1 MPLIILA
8 TAAAVAALP
17 NLEPI
22 ADPIVI
28 TASRTPVSEALSG
41 TAITVID
48 ASEIEALRLPL
59 VSDYLRLVPSVAV
72 ATSGAL
78 GTQTQVRIRGAESRH
93 TLVFVDGIEA
103 NDPASSSEFRFETL
117 LADGVDRI
125 EVLRGPQ
132 SALWGAQAIGGVINV
147 VNRAPALGT
156 QAYGQAE
163 GGSFGTVRA
172 GGGGGWGND
181 VGGITA
187 QANYLTS
194 RGYDISATP
203 GGNKNGYDN
212 LSLSAKGILHLAPHL
227 ELGAVGRYSD
237 VNSQF
242 DDFDYTN
249 GVSLDARLS
258 TRVRT
263 LAGRAYATLGLFD
276 DRWTHTV
283 EVAATDAA
291 NVNRDT
297 GVFLNRSDG
306 SRLKFAYQT
315 SGTARVGSLNHRL
328 TLAVEHERQTFAS
341 TDADPLAL
349 SNQRRDRAKTAVI
362 AEYRAELPERLAAG
376 VSVRHDDSNRY
387 PTETTVR
394 ATLAGQFGSGFGAH
408 MSYGE
413 GVSDPTFFDLYGFF
427 PTQFVGNPNL
437 RPEHARSVDAGVGW
451 SHAGIKLDVTGY
463 TSDLT
468 DAIVSTFD
476 STTFLSGVANAT
488 GRSKRRGIEATA
500 QAQVA
505 SWLRVDA
512 SYAYLDASQ
521 QSIAGGRRIQP
532 LRRPPHSGSVSAFA
546 SFGRYDLAASIAE
559 VGTRQDTNF
568 ATFQNVTLH
577 SYALVTLSGAY
588 RITPHVALTARIE
601 NAADS
606 RYQDVYGYR
615 TPGVA
620 AYGGVKVKL

>member
-1 MPLIILA
+1 MPLITLA
-8 TAAAVAALP
+8 AAAAVASLP
-17 NLEPI
+17 NP
-22 ADPIVI
+22 DPIVV

-41 TAITVID
+41 TAISVID
-48 ASEIEALRLPL
+48 AREIEGLKLPL

-72 ATSGAL
+72 ATTGAL

-103 NDPASSSEFRFETL
+103 NDPASASEFRFETL
-117 LADGVDRI
+117 LADGVERI

-147 VNRAPALGT
+147 INRAPPAGT
-156 QAYGQAE
+156 EAYGQAE

-172 GGGGGWGND
+172 GAGGGWGND
-181 VGGITA
+181 AGGLAA

-203 GGNKNGYDN
+203 GGNKNGYSN
-212 LSLSAKGILHLAPHL
+212 LSLSAKGLYHLDPNL

-263 LAGRAYATLGLFD
+263 LAGRAYAKLSLFD
-276 DRWTHTV
+276 ARWTHTV

-291 NVNRDT
+291 NVNRDA

-315 SGTARVGSLNHRL
+315 SGTASTGNFDHRL

-341 TDADPLAL
+341 TDTDPAAL
-349 SNQRRDRAKTAVI
+349 SNQRRDRAKTAVV
-362 AEYRAELPERLAAG
+362 AEYRVELPERFAAG

-387 PTETTVR
+387 PAETTVR
-394 ATLAGQFGSGFGAH
+394 ATLAGQFGGGFGAH
-408 MSYGE
+408 ASYGE

-437 RPEHARSVDAGVGW
+437 RPEHARSVDAGLGW
-451 SHAGIKLDVTGY
+451 SHGGVKLDVTGY
-463 TSDLT
+463 TSDFT

-488 GRSKRRGIEATA
+488 GRSKRRGIEATG
-500 QAQVA
+500 QSQVA
-505 SWLRVDA
+505 SWLRLDA

-521 QSIAGGRRIQP
+521 QGVAGGPTVKP
-532 LRRPPHSGSVSAFA
+532 LRRPPHSGSLSAFA
-546 SFGRYDLAASIAE
+546 TLGRYDFNASLAE
-559 VGTRQDTNF
+559 VGARKDTNF
-568 ATFQNVTLH
+568 ATFQTVTLH

-588 RITPHVALTARIE
+588 RITPHIALTARLE

>member
-1 MPLIILA
+1 MDLITLV
-8 TAAAVAALP
+8 AAASLGASAVLSDP
-17 NLEPI
+17 
-22 ADPIVI
+22 DPIVV

-41 TAITVID
+41 TSLSVID
-48 ASEIEALRLPL
+48 ASEIGALKLPL

-72 ATSGAL
+72 ATSGPL
-78 GTQTQVRIRGAESRH
+78 GAFTEVRIRGAENRH
-93 TLVFVDGIEA
+93 TLTFIDGIEA
-103 NDPASSSEFRFETL
+103 NDPASSSVFQFQTL
-117 LADGVDRI
+117 LADGIERI

-147 VNRAPALGT
+147 VNRAPPVGT
-156 QAYGQAE
+156 EAYGQAE
-163 GGSFGTVRA
+163 GGSFGTFRA
-172 GGGGGWGND
+172 GAGGGWGND
-181 VGGITA
+181 VGGLTA

-203 GGNKNGYDN
+203 GGNKNGYSN
-212 LSLSAKGILHLAPHL
+212 LSLSVKGFYHPVPNL
-227 ELGAVGRYSD
+227 EVGAVGRYSD
-237 VNSQF
+237 ANSQF

-249 GVSLDARLS
+249 GVALDARLS
-258 TRVRT
+258 TRIRVA
-263 LAGRAYATLGLFD
+263 AGRAYANLSLFD
-276 DRWTHTV
+276 NHWTHTV

-291 NVNRDT
+291 NVNRDA

-315 SGTARVGSLNHRL
+315 SGTASTGSLDHRL

-341 TDADPLAL
+341 TDAIYSGQTD
-349 SNQRRDRAKTAVI
+349 QRRDRAKTAVI
-362 AEYRAELPERLAAG
+362 AEYRVELPERLAAG
-376 VSVRHDDSNRY
+376 VSLRHDDSNRY
-387 PTETTVR
+387 PTENTVR
-394 ATLAGQFGSGFGAH
+394 ATLAGQFGSGFGGHA
-408 MSYGE
+408 SYGE

-437 RPEHARSVDAGVGW
+437 KPEHARSVDAGLSW
-451 SHAGIKLDVTGY
+451 SRNGVKLDVTGY

-476 STTFLSGVANAT
+476 SKTFLSGVANAT

-505 SWLRVDA
+505 SWLRLDA

-521 QSIAGGRRIQP
+521 QSIAGGPAVKP

-546 SFGRYDLAASIAE
+546 SLGRYDVNVSVAE
-559 VGTRQDTNF
+559 VGARQDTNF

-588 RITPHVALTARIE
+588 RITPHIAVTARIE

-615 TPGVA
+615 TPGIA
-620 AYGGVKVKL
+620 AYGGIKVKL

>member
-1 MPLIILA
+1 MPLITL
-8 TAAAVAALP
+8 AAAAALTASAALP
-17 NLEPI
+17 EP
-22 ADPIVI
+22 DPIVV

-41 TAITVID
+41 TSISVID
-48 ASEIEALRLPL
+48 ASEIEALKLPL
-59 VSDYLRLVPSVAV
+59 VSDYLRLIPSVAV
-72 ATSGAL
+72 ATSGGL
-78 GTQTQVRIRGAESRH
+78 GTLTEVRIRGAENRH
-93 TLVFVDGIEA
+93 TLTFIDGIEA
-103 NDPASSSEFRFETL
+103 NDPASSNVFQFQTL
-117 LADGVDRI
+117 LADGIERI

-147 VNRAPALGT
+147 VNRTPPVGT
-156 QAYGQAE
+156 EAFGQVE
-163 GGSFGTVRA
+163 GGSFGTFRA
-172 GGGGGWGND
+172 GAGGGWGNNA
-181 VGGITA
+181 GGITA

-203 GGNKNGYDN
+203 GGNKNGYSN
-212 LSLSAKGILHLAPHL
+212 LSLSAKGLYHLAPNF
-227 ELGAVGRYSD
+227 EVGAVGRYSD

-242 DDFDYTN
+242 DGFDYTN
-249 GVSLDARLS
+249 GVALDARLS
-258 TRVRT
+258 TRTRV
-263 LAGRAYATLGLFD
+263 LAGRAYANLSLFN

-291 NVNRDT
+291 NVNRDA
-297 GVFLNRSDG
+297 GAFLNRSDG

-315 SGTARVGSLNHRL
+315 SGTASTGSLNHRL

-341 TDADPLAL
+341 TDANYDGQTD
-349 SNQRRDRAKTAVI
+349 QRRNRAKTAVI
-362 AEYRAELPERLAAG
+362 AEYRVELPERLAAG
-376 VSVRHDDSNRY
+376 ISVRHDDSNRF
-387 PTETTVR
+387 PAETTIR
-394 ATLAGQFGSGFGAH
+394 ATLAGQFGGGFGGHA
-408 MSYGE
+408 SYGE

-437 RPEHARSVDAGVGW
+437 KPEHARSVDAGVGW

-463 TSDLT
+463 TSDFT
-468 DAIVSTFD
+468 DAIVPTFD
-476 STTFLSGVANAT
+476 TTTFLSGVANAT

-505 SWLRVDA
+505 SWLRLDA

-521 QSIAGGRRIQP
+521 QSIADGPTVKP

-546 SFGRYDLAASIAE
+546 TLGRYDLNVSVAE
-559 VGTRQDTNF
+559 VGARQDTNF

-588 RITPHVALTARIE
+588 RITPHIALTARIE

-620 AYGGVKVKL
+620 AYGGIKVKL